1 MSKMKI
7 FMTPNKAGTKIS
19 KYIYG
24 QFAEHLGR
32 CIYEGIWVG
41 EESPIPNK
49 NGIRSDVV
57 AALKTIQVPVLR
69 WPGGCFADEYHWKDG
84 IGPKETRKQMVNT
97 HWGGLTE
104 NNHFGTHEFF
114 ELTEQL
120 GCEVYINGN
129 VGSGT
134 VQEMQEW
141 VEYMTM
147 NGTSPMADLRKENH
161 QAEPWNVTFFGVGN
175 ESWGCGGNMRPEYY
189 ADLYR
194 RYQTYVRQ
202 YGEEKIYKIACGP
215 NIDDYNWM
223 EQVLKIAAP
232 FMDGISLHH
241 YALTGA
247 WEEKG
252 SALNFPEAQWW
263 SLIESAQKMDEL
275 ITKHTTIMD
284 KYDPEKRIGLIVDEW
299 GSWLAVEP
307 GTNPGFLY
315 QQNTIRD
322 AMVTA
327 VTLNIFHKHADRVHM
342 ANIAQTVNVLQAML
356 LTDGE
361 NMIKTPTYHVFDLYK
376 NHQDGERIDSY
387 GDESETISYTI
398 SKKSNQ
404 LTISICNFS
413 LAESKELF
421 FTGSS
426 DMKLVEAKFIAAKVM
441 DAHNDFDHPETI
453 SVEEFQE
460 VTIVN
465 ETIQTIVPP
474 MSVVTIVVE

>member
-57 AALKTIQVPVLR
+57 AALKNIQVPVLR

-161 QAEPWNVTFFGVGN
+161 QVEPWNVTFFGVGN

-241 YALTGA
+241 YALTGT
-247 WEEKG
+247 WKEKG
-252 SALNFPEAQWW
+252 TALNFPEAQWW

-284 KYDPEKRIGLIVDEW
+284 KYDPKKRIGLIVDEW

-322 AMVTA
+322 AMVAA

-413 LAESKELF
+413 IAESKELF